1 MDKQVKLLKKLCYC
15 PLRIQTLKTCN
26 QATCIT
32 KITTA
37 RSFKFGQLKE
47 DDE

>member
-1 MDKQVKLLKKLCYC
+1 MKLLKKVFYC

-32 KITTA
+32 KITIV